1 MLHLFMTL
9 LSWPWHPPPPP
20 PPPPTLL
27 ELWSDDLVW
36 ALGWL
41 GFCLSLV
48 VTQMPT
54 ALSMAIVQT
63 CNNVTF
69 TFQYALMGAW
79 GGFSTQVIAATNGF
93 LKIGA
98 ENGVGACKTLQ
109 RFTPL
114 ALVPLA
120 AATYKS
126 PMDLLPLSAVAGR
139 LFSFQLSD
147 MFAMR
152 LVQLLALLP
161 WVPYAMI
168 LNNFAALLT
177 ALLSIALQIFAIF
190 NHHLKDKLTGTTGA
204 KQKKA

>member
-1 MLHLFMTL
+1 MLPLLTTL
-9 LSWPWHPPPPP
+9 LSWPWSSPPP

-27 ELWSDDLVW
+27 EEWSDDLVW
-36 ALGWL
+36 ALGWF
-41 GFCLSLV
+41 GFCLSLL

-63 CNNVTF
+63 LNNLTF
-69 TFQYALMGAW
+69 TLQYALLGAW
-79 GGFSTQVIAATNGF
+79 GGFSTQVIAATNGI

-98 ENGVGACKTLQ
+98 ENGFGACKTLQ

-114 ALVPLA
+114 ALIPLG
-120 AATYKS
+120 AATFKG

-147 MFAMR
+147 MFSMR

-161 WVPYAMI
+161 WVPYAFM
-168 LNNFAALLT
+168 LDNFAALLT
-177 ALLSIALQIFAIF
+177 AFLSIALQLFAIF
-190 NHHLKDKLTGTTGA
+190 NHHVRTTGTAEA
-204 KQKKA
+204 KKKSA